1 MLNILGVLLIIFFL
15 ILIHEFGHYI
25 VAKRNG
31 VKVHEFAIGFGPTFC
46 RFKKYGTVFKLGILP
61 LGGYVKLHGEDSF
74 DPKLRKDKAS
84 FASKTP
90 WQKTKIIC
98 AGVFMNFLV
107 FWFLYSIS
115 LFVGTQPLIL
125 NYDDFKQQINN
136 SSTIL
141 YHGSYVESAQEQ
153 ELEGTKVLHNQTLTS
168 FVDTSGPVQ
177 ELETI
182 ASLDYELFPS
192 LQLPV
197 LKILDVG
204 SQSSLS
210 GSLKPG
216 DIILKVNNKIVFS
229 KEEFLNLL
237 SSSSELNLQVLD
249 STGIQNLTLEVAKSH
264 LYVSKVESESLAAN
278 AGVKA
283 GWSLSSIEGVS
294 TLKEVELAKQVV
306 DSLAINGKKIL
317 KYTFL
322 DLNNNLVEL
331 ELSPS
336 QAGTIGVYLSETFS
350 VPNLDLNFVFQDSSF
365 SLINSAKQQYSFLQA
380 PWVALSRG
388 YEVAKLSAAAISN
401 TFVSIF
407 TRLDVSEEVGGP
419 IQVFNTGK
427 EFVAVGGTALLNFIA
442 LISLTLA
449 VVNIL
454 PIPALD
460 GGRLLFIII
469 EAFRAK
475 ALNPKYES
483 IIHALG
489 FGLLL
494 LMIFVISIFD
504 IIRL

>member
-1 MLNILGVLLIIFFL
+1 MINILGVLLIIFFL

-46 RFKKYGTVFKLGILP
+46 RFKKYGTLFKLGILP
-61 LGGYVKLHGEDSF
+61 LGGYVKLHGEDSL

-107 FWFLYSIS
+107 FWVLYSIS
-115 LFVGTQPLIL
+115 LVVGTQPLIL
-125 NYDDFKQQINN
+125 NYDEFKEQIN
-136 SSTIL
+136 SPSTIV
-141 YHGSYVESAQEQ
+141 YHGSYVKNSQEQ
-153 ELEGTKVLHNQTLTS
+153 ELEGTKVLKDQTLTS
-168 FVDTSGPVQ
+168 FVDINGPVQ
-177 ELETI
+177 QLESI
-182 ASLDYELFPS
+182 SNLDYELFPS
-192 LQLPV
+192 LSLPV
-197 LKILDVG
+197 VKLLDIG
-204 SQSSLS
+204 PKSSLF
-210 GSLKPG
+210 GRLEPG
-216 DIILKVNNKIVFS
+216 DTIVKVNDKIVFS
-229 KEEFLNLL
+229 KEEFMNLL
-237 SSSSELNLQVLD
+237 SSSKLLNLQVLK
-249 STGIQNLTLEVAKSH
+249 STGLETLTFEPNQAQ
-264 LYVSKVESESLAAN
+264 LYVSKVQPNSLAQQ
-278 AGVKA
+278 AGVMS
-283 GWSLSSIEGVS
+283 GWTLNSIEGLDS
-294 TLKEVELAKQVV
+294 LEETDLAIQVV
-306 DSLAINGKKIL
+306 QSLATTGKDSL
-317 KYTFL
+317 KYSFL
-322 DLNNNLVEL
+322 NQRQELVEL
-331 ELSPS
+331 ELTPTQS
-336 QAGTIGVYLSETFS
+336 GTIGVYLSETFS
-350 VPNLDLNFVFQDSSF
+350 VPNLDMNLVFEDSSF

-388 YEVAKLSAAAISN
+388 YEVAQLSAVAISN

-407 TRLDVSEEVGGP
+407 TRLEVSEEVGGP

-427 EFVAVGGTALLNFIA
+427 EFVAVGGTALLNFVA

-483 IIHALG
+483 AIHALG
-489 FGLLL
+489 FVLLL